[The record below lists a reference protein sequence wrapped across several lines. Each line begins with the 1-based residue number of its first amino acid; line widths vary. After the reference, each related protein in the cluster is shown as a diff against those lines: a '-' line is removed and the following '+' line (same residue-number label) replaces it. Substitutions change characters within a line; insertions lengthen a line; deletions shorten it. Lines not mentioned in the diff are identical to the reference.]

1 MWPVL
6 KCSGSHEGIYTSY
19 YCGPTTPWFYGE
31 EARGLGTSSGYE
43 QMHLLHLFV
52 NTDRAVPPGV
62 GKEKGKEHL
71 GSRKKGLRR
80 KAGIWK
86 WSKETR
92 ELWARGFGA
101 ITNSTVSAWDWDF
114 PCLWLVQISAWPN
127 WATVREWAS
136 SLVCLLYTHLILT
149 QLNNLYVQFFFVNK
163 PTIFSSLEFLMF
175 VLFIFLQCL
184 DYIRSQKTLKIEILQ
199 TLTCF

>member
-1 MWPVL
+1 MLRSYTSSGGYVL
-6 KCSGSHEGIYTSY
+6 VSSGGTLCTLTPSAHKTPNASFQQAKKKEIKMLNRRRGREHVVTPAQVSTRDTGSHEGIYTSY

-80 KAGIWK
+80 KAGI
-86 WSKETR
+86 
-92 ELWARGFGA
+92 
-101 ITNSTVSAWDWDF
+101 
-114 PCLWLVQISAWPN
+114 
-127 WATVREWAS
+127 
-136 SLVCLLYTHLILT
+136 
-149 QLNNLYVQFFFVNK
+149 
-163 PTIFSSLEFLMF
+163 
-175 VLFIFLQCL
+175 
-184 DYIRSQKTLKIEILQ
+184 
-199 TLTCF
+199 